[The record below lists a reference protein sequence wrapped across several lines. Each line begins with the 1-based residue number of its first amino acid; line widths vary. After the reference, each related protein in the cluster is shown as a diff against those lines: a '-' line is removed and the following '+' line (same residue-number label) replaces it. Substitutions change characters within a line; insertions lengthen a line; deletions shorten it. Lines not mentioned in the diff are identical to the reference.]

1 MRAGLLLALLVL
13 TLGCTSS
20 ATPPAD
26 PSSETHPAVGT
37 PAPASL
43 PTMDG
48 AAVFGRWYE
57 PIEANLFVAPRASK
71 LYIAWAL
78 PRDLMPLG
86 AVDSPEE
93 VEPFL
98 VNSAWALCR
107 RFDARATEQQ
117 TDCLVHLLRLQSN
130 DEYTK
135 SAAGGFSTV
144 GKIET
149 SRASAMAAETESV
162 VAEPRSAVRARFAR
176 IDLQLAGFDPEQAR
190 AAAAAQAPAGV
201 IRGGS

>member
-1 MRAGLLLALLVL
+1 MRLLLVALLL
-13 TLGCTSS
+13 LPALGCS
-20 ATPPAD
+20 APTTVGGPLTEVVSPAD
-26 PSSETHPAVGT
+26 L
-37 PAPASL
+37 APL
-43 PTMDG
+43 PTMDE

-78 PRDLMPLG
+78 PKDLMPLG
-86 AVDSPEE
+86 AVGAPEE

-107 RFDARATEQQ
+107 RYDTRATDEQ
-117 TDCLVHLLRLQSN
+117 TDCLVHLLRLESN

-144 GKIET
+144 GKMET
-149 SRASAMAAETESV
+149 SRSAAMAEETEAV
-162 VAEPRSAVRARFAR
+162 VAAPRSAVRARFSR
-176 IDLQLAGFDPEQAR
+176 IDLQLAGFDPAKAR

-201 IRGGS
+201 ARGGS